1 MKEILVAGA
10 LALFFSL
17 FGTPL
22 LIKALARRGY
32 GQFIRDDGPSAHHTK
47 RGTPTMGGII
57 IILSVISAYFIAHFI
72 SGNKVS
78 VSALLVLGL
87 VVALGFVGFLDDYM
101 KISRQNSQG
110 ISGKQKIFGQVLAAS
125 IFGYLGLR
133 FPDGDGLTPI
143 SQQLSFVRDTS
154 ITLGVAAVV
163 IWIAFMVTATSNGVN
178 LTDGLDGLATGA
190 SVMTFLAFILIGV
203 WEFSQSC
210 ANVIATSATTHCYQ
224 VRDPLDLAVLAAAF
238 AGSCTG
244 FLWWN
249 ASPAKI
255 FMGDTGSLALG
266 GALAGIAA
274 SQRVEL
280 LLVPLGGLFVIITLS
295 VALQV
300 IYFKA
305 TGGKRLF
312 KMAPLQHHF
321 ELMGWG
327 EVTIVLRFWIIAGLS
342 VALGLGLFYA
352 QWVTS

>member
-1 MKEILVAGA
+1 MKVILIAGA

-22 LIKALARRGY
+22 LIKFLARRGY

-57 IILSVISAYFIAHFI
+57 IIFSVIVAYFVAHLVTG
-72 SGNKVS
+72 SSVS
-78 VSALLVLGL
+78 VSALLVLAL

-110 ISGKQKIFGQVLAAS
+110 ISGKQKILGQVMAAS
-125 IFGYLGLR
+125 AFGYAGLH
-133 FPDGDGLTPI
+133 FADKDGLTPI
-143 SQQLSFVRDTS
+143 SLQLSTVRDTS
-154 ITLGVAAVV
+154 ITLGVVAVV
-163 IWIAFMVTATSNGVN
+163 VWIAFMVTATSNGVN

-190 SVMTFLAFILIGV
+190 SVMSFLAFILIGV

-210 ANVIATSATTHCYQ
+210 ANVGATANCYA

-300 IYFKA
+300 IYFRA

-342 VALGLGLFYA
+342 VALGLGLFYT
-352 QWVTS
+352 QWVAG